1 MKPHHKKK
9 FRFLTFPQKLKE
21 EYSMKKTL
29 AILLVFAMM
38 LSVVA
43 CAASETPVEPT
54 TAPATDAPAEGS
66 TEGTPAPTERQP
78 VDFSTNVN
86 VARASEA
93 AKTTIEL
100 PITGIGTNVATDVK
114 AKGDYTICVMTKNS
128 TNPYMNGMWKGGEAA
143 AAALGIKVV
152 TLAPAQQ
159 DSIEEQ
165 IAIMEAQIQQ
175 GVDAFVIHPS
185 DSNGI
190 MPAVDEANAAGIP
203 VISIG
208 TAAASGSMMRTGV
221 DYYET
226 GSVVAK
232 YLFEKAGGTGGVIIL
247 EGPPGAQNAEERKAG
262 ITDALAEYPGYELID
277 SQTANFNRAQG
288 MQVMENL
295 LQREGVK
302 EKLKVVIACND
313 EMALGAI
320 QALKAAGVTG
330 VVVGGFDGSADAA
343 QAIKDG
349 DLTVTYNT
357 DPFGS
362 TFYAITMLV
371 QYLDDGTLPA
381 EYFIPFPSERHNPL
395 IDASNI
401 EDYTANFAWYK

>member
-1 MKPHHKKK
+1 M
-9 FRFLTFPQKLKE
+9 
-21 EYSMKKTL
+21 MKKAL
-29 AILLVFAMM
+29 SILLVLCLAFGA
-38 LSVVA
+38 VA
-43 CAASETPVEPT
+43 CT
-54 TAPATDAPAEGS
+54 TAAPAAEATAAPAAAA
-66 TEGTPAPTERQP
+66 TEAVAEEAAEAPAK
-78 VDFSTNVN
+78 VDFSQNQN
-86 VARASEA
+86 VARASDA

-100 PITGIGTNVATDVK
+100 PVAGIGTTISTDVK

-128 TNPYMNGMWKGGEAA
+128 TNPYMNGMWKGAEKAA
-143 AAALGIKVV
+143 ADLGIRVV

-175 GVDAFVIHPS
+175 GVSAFVIHPS
-185 DSNGI
+185 DSKGI

-208 TAAASGSMMRTGV
+208 TASASGSMMRTGV

-226 GSVVAK
+226 GEVVAK
-232 YLFEKAGGTGGVIIL
+232 YLFEKLGGEGGLIIL

-262 ITDALAEYPGYELID
+262 ITDLLASYPGITLID

-302 EKLKVVIACND
+302 DQLKVVIACND

-320 QALKAAGVTG
+320 QALKAAGITDVL
-330 VVVGGFDGSADAA
+330 VGGFDGSADAS

-362 TFYAITMLV
+362 TYYAITMLV
-371 QYLDDGTLPA
+371 KFLDDGALPA
-381 EYFIPFPSERHNPL
+381 EYFIPFPAERHKPL
-395 IDASNI
+395 IDGGNI
-401 EDYTANFAWYK
+401 DEYINNFAWFK

>member
-1 MKPHHKKK
+1 MKK
-9 FRFLTFPQKLKE
+9 FLLLG
-21 EYSMKKTL
+21 L
-29 AILLVFAMM
+29 ALLLVF
-38 LSVVA
+38 SIVA
-43 CAASETPVEPT
+43 CAQTQP
-54 TAPATDAPAEGS
+54 PAEVE
-66 TEGTPAPTERQP
+66 TEEEDVVESSEGEEEVEEPAVP
-78 VDFSTNVN
+78 DFSQNVN
-86 VARASEA
+86 VDRASDF
-93 AKTTIEL
+93 AKNELEL
-100 PITGIGTNVATDVK
+100 PVEGIGTGISTDVK
-114 AKGDYTICVMTKNS
+114 PAGDYTIVVMTKNS
-128 TNPYMNGMWKGGEAA
+128 TNPYMNGMWKGGQKAGEDM
-143 AAALGIKVV
+143 GVNVV

-165 IAIMEAQIQQ
+165 LAIMEAQIQQ

-190 MPAVDEANAAGIP
+190 MPAVNAANEAGIP

-208 TAAASGSMMRTGV
+208 TASTSGSMMRTGV

-226 GSVVAK
+226 GVVVTN
-232 YLFEKAGGTGGVIIL
+232 YLCETAEEGGGVIIL

-262 ITDALAEYPGYELID
+262 VLAALEAYPEFYLID

-302 EKLKVVIACND
+302 DELALVIAAND

-320 QALKAAGVTG
+320 QAMKAAGITDVL
-330 VVVGGFDGSADAA
+330 VGGFDGSQDAS

-362 TFYAITMLV
+362 TYLAVAYLV
-371 QYLDDGTLPA
+371 EFLNDGSVPA
-381 EYFIPFPSERHNPL
+381 EYFIPFPSERHDPL
-395 IDASNI
+395 ITAENI
-401 EDYTANFAWYK
+401 DEYIENFAWFK

>member
-1 MKPHHKKK
+1 M
-9 FRFLTFPQKLKE
+9 
-21 EYSMKKTL
+21 MKKAL
-29 AILLVFAMM
+29 SILLVLCMAFG
-38 LSVVA
+38 LFA
-43 CAASETPVEPT
+43 CAAPAEPAAEAT
-54 TAPATDAPAEGS
+54 TAPEAAATEAAAEATEAPAK
-66 TEGTPAPTERQP
+66 
-78 VDFSTNVN
+78 VDFSKNQN
-86 VARASEA
+86 VARASDA

-100 PITGIGTNVATDVK
+100 PVTGIGSTITTDVK

-128 TNPYMNGMWKGGEAA
+128 TNPYMNGMWKGAEKAA
-143 AAALGIKVV
+143 ADLGIKVV

-175 GVDAFVIHPS
+175 GVSAFVIHPS
-185 DSNGI
+185 DSKGI

-208 TAAASGSMMRTGV
+208 TASASGSMMRTGV

-232 YLFEKAGGTGGVIIL
+232 YLFEKIGGEGGLIIL

-262 ITDALAEYPGYELID
+262 ITDLLASYPGITLID
-277 SQTANFNRAQG
+277 SQPANFNRAQG

-302 EKLKVVIACND
+302 DQLKVVIACND

-320 QALKAAGVTG
+320 QALKAAGITNVL
-330 VVVGGFDGSADAA
+330 VGGFDGSADAS

-362 TFYAITMLV
+362 TYYAITMLV
-371 QYLDDGTLPA
+371 NYLDNGALPA
-381 EYFIPFPSERHNPL
+381 EYFIPFPSERHKPL
-395 IDASNI
+395 IDSSNI
-401 EDYTANFAWYK
+401 DDYSNNFAWFK

>member
-1 MKPHHKKK
+1 M
-9 FRFLTFPQKLKE
+9 
-21 EYSMKKTL
+21 MKKAL
-29 AILLVFAMM
+29 SILLVLGMAFG
-38 LSVVA
+38 LFA
-43 CAASETPVEPT
+43 CAAPAEPVAEAT
-54 TAPATDAPAEGS
+54 TVPEAAATEVAAEATEAPAK
-66 TEGTPAPTERQP
+66 
-78 VDFSTNVN
+78 VDFSQNQN
-86 VARASEA
+86 VARASDA

-100 PITGIGTNVATDVK
+100 PVTGIGSTITTDVK
-114 AKGDYTICVMTKNS
+114 ATGDYTICVMTKNS
-128 TNPYMNGMWKGGEAA
+128 TNPYMNGMWKGAEKAA
-143 AAALGIKVV
+143 ADLGIKVV

-175 GVDAFVIHPS
+175 GVSAFVIHPS
-185 DSNGI
+185 DSKGI

-208 TAAASGSMMRTGV
+208 TASASGSMMRTGV

-232 YLFEKAGGTGGVIIL
+232 YLFEKIGGEGGLIIL

-262 ITDALAEYPGYELID
+262 ITDLLASYPGITLID
-277 SQTANFNRAQG
+277 SQPANFNRAQG

-302 EKLKVVIACND
+302 DQLKVVIACND

-320 QALKAAGVTG
+320 QALKAAGITDVL
-330 VVVGGFDGSADAA
+330 VGGFDGSADAS

-362 TFYAITMLV
+362 TYYAITMLV
-371 QYLDDGTLPA
+371 KYLDAGALPA
-381 EYFIPFPSERHNPL
+381 EYFIPFPSERHKPL
-395 IDASNI
+395 IDSSNI
-401 EDYTANFAWYK
+401 DDYSNNFAWFK

>member
-1 MKPHHKKK
+1 
-9 FRFLTFPQKLKE
+9 
-21 EYSMKKTL
+21 MKKTL
-29 AILLVFAMM
+29 AILLVLAMM
-38 LSVVA
+38 LSAVA
-43 CAASETPVEPT
+43 CASSTPAVEPT
-54 TAPATDAPAEGS
+54 EAPVSEVPATEAPVEETA
-66 TEGTPAPTERQP
+66 APTERQP

-100 PITGIGTNVATDVK
+100 PITGIGTNVATEVK
-114 AKGDYTICVMTKNS
+114 AVGDYTICVMTKNS
-128 TNPYMNGMWKGGEAA
+128 TNPYMNGMWKGAEAA
-143 AAALGIKVV
+143 KLALGIEVV

-190 MPAVDEANAAGIP
+190 MPAVEEANAAGIP

-208 TAAASGSMMRTGV
+208 TASASGSMMRTGV

-226 GSVVAK
+226 GAVVAK

-262 ITDALAEYPGYELID
+262 ITDTLAQYTGYELID

-371 QYLDDGTLPA
+371 QYLDNGTLPQ

-401 EDYTANFAWYK
+401 EDYIANFAWFK

>member
-1 MKPHHKKK
+1 
-9 FRFLTFPQKLKE
+9 
-21 EYSMKKTL
+21 MKKLIVLIFALLLVTTL
-29 AILLVFAMM
+29 A
-38 LSVVA
+38 A
-43 CAASETPVEPT
+43 CAAQPAVSTEPADSPSETVAEPVEAVEEEAEQAEVEPVVE
-54 TAPATDAPAEGS
+54 AP
-66 TEGTPAPTERQP
+66 
-78 VDFSTNVN
+78 DFSLNVN
-86 VARASEA
+86 VDRASDF
-93 AKTTIEL
+93 AKWELEL
-100 PITGIGTNVATDVK
+100 PVEGIGTNVSTSLQAQ
-114 AKGDYTICVMTKNS
+114 GDYTIVVMTKNS
-128 TNPYMNGMWKGGEAA
+128 TNPYMNGMWKGGAQA
-143 AAALGIKVV
+143 GIDMGINVV

-165 IAIMEAQIQQ
+165 LAIMEAQIQQ

-190 MPAVDEANAAGIP
+190 MPGVNAANEAGVP

-208 TAAASGSMMRTGV
+208 TASTSGSMMRTGV
-221 DYYET
+221 DYFET
-226 GSVVAK
+226 GYVVTK
-232 YLFEKAGGTGGVIIL
+232 YLCEMGDGEGGVIIL

-262 ITDALAEYPGYELID
+262 ILAALEEYPGYSLID

-302 EKLKVVIACND
+302 DELKLVIAAND

-320 QALKAAGVTG
+320 QAIKAAGLEG
-330 VVVGGFDGSADAA
+330 ILVGGFDGSQDAS

-362 TFYAITMLV
+362 TYLAIAFLLE
-371 QYLDDGTLPA
+371 YLDSGSVPA
-381 EYFIPFPSERHNPL
+381 EYFIPFPSERHDPL
-395 IDASNI
+395 ITLDNI
-401 EDYTANFAWYK
+401 DYYIENQAWFK

>member
-1 MKPHHKKK
+1 
-9 FRFLTFPQKLKE
+9 
-21 EYSMKKTL
+21 
-29 AILLVFAMM
+29 
-38 LSVVA
+38 
-43 CAASETPVEPT
+43 
-54 TAPATDAPAEGS
+54 
-66 TEGTPAPTERQP
+66 
-78 VDFSTNVN
+78 
-86 VARASEA
+86 
-93 AKTTIEL
+93 
-100 PITGIGTNVATDVK
+100 
-114 AKGDYTICVMTKNS
+114 
-128 TNPYMNGMWKGGEAA
+128 MNGMWKGGQKAGEDM
-143 AAALGIKVV
+143 GVNVV

-165 IAIMEAQIQQ
+165 LAIMEAQIQQ

-190 MPAVDEANAAGIP
+190 MPAVNAANEAGIP

-208 TAAASGSMMRTGV
+208 TASTSGSMMRTGV

-226 GSVVAK
+226 GVVVTN
-232 YLFEKAGGTGGVIIL
+232 YLCEAAEEGGGVIIL

-262 ITDALAEYPGYELID
+262 VLAALEAYPEFYLID

-302 EKLKVVIACND
+302 DELALVIAAND

-320 QALKAAGVTG
+320 QAMKAAGITDVL
-330 VVVGGFDGSADAA
+330 VGGFDGSQDAS

-362 TFYAITMLV
+362 TYLAVAYLV
-371 QYLDDGTLPA
+371 EFLNDGSVPA
-381 EYFIPFPSERHNPL
+381 EYFIPFPSERHDPL
-395 IDASNI
+395 ITAENI
-401 EDYTANFAWYK
+401 DEYIENFAWFK

>member
-1 MKPHHKKK
+1 
-9 FRFLTFPQKLKE
+9 
-21 EYSMKKTL
+21 MKKTL

-38 LSVVA
+38 FSVVA
-43 CAASETPVEPT
+43 CAASDTPVEPT
-54 TAPATDAPAEGS
+54 AAPATETPADVS
-66 TEGTPAPTERQP
+66 TEETPAPTERQP

-208 TAAASGSMMRTGV
+208 TAAGV

-226 GSVVAK
+226 GAVVAK

-262 ITDALAEYPGYELID
+262 ITDMLDEYTGYELID

-288 MQVMENL
+288 MTVMENL

-302 EKLKVVIACND
+302 DKLKIVIACND

-330 VVVGGFDGSADAA
+330 VMVAGFDGSADAA

-371 QYLDDGTLPA
+371 QYLDDGTLPE

-401 EDYTANFAWYK
+401 EDYTANFAWFN

>member
-1 MKPHHKKK
+1 
-9 FRFLTFPQKLKE
+9 
-21 EYSMKKTL
+21 MKKAL
-29 AILLVFAMM
+29 SILLVLLMAFSA
-38 LSVVA
+38 VA
-43 CAASETPVEPT
+43 CTAAAPAAEAT
-54 TAPATDAPAEGS
+54 TAPEAAATEAAAEVTEAPAK
-66 TEGTPAPTERQP
+66 A
-78 VDFSTNVN
+78 DFSQNQN

-100 PITGIGTNVATDVK
+100 PVTGIGSTITTDVK
-114 AKGDYTICVMTKNS
+114 AKGEYTICVMTKNS
-128 TNPYMNGMWKGGEAA
+128 TNPYMNGMWKGAEKAA
-143 AAALGIKVV
+143 ADLGIKVV

-175 GVDAFVIHPS
+175 GVSAFVIHPS

-208 TAAASGSMMRTGV
+208 TASASGSMMRTGV

-232 YLFEKAGGTGGVIIL
+232 YLFEKVGGEGGLIIL

-262 ITDALAEYPGYELID
+262 ITDLLASYPGITLID
-277 SQTANFNRAQG
+277 SQPANFNRAQG

-302 EKLKVVIACND
+302 DQLKVVIACND

-320 QALKAAGVTG
+320 QALKAAGITDVL
-330 VVVGGFDGSADAA
+330 VGGFDGSADAS

-362 TFYAITMLV
+362 TYYAITMLV
-371 QYLDDGTLPA
+371 NYLDNGALPE
-381 EYFIPFPSERHNPL
+381 EYFIPFPSERHKPL
-395 IDASNI
+395 IDSSNI
-401 EDYTANFAWYK
+401 DDYINNFAWFK

>member
-1 MKPHHKKK
+1 
-9 FRFLTFPQKLKE
+9 
-21 EYSMKKTL
+21 MKKAL
-29 AILLVFAMM
+29 SILLVLLMAFSA
-38 LSVVA
+38 VA
-43 CAASETPVEPT
+43 CTAA
-54 TAPATDAPAEGS
+54 APAAEATKAPEAAATEAAAEATEAPAK
-66 TEGTPAPTERQP
+66 
-78 VDFSTNVN
+78 VDFSQNQN

-100 PITGIGTNVATDVK
+100 PVTGIGSTITTDVK
-114 AKGDYTICVMTKNS
+114 AKGEYTICVMTKNS
-128 TNPYMNGMWKGGEAA
+128 TNPYMNGMWKGAEKAA
-143 AAALGIKVV
+143 ADLGIKVV

-175 GVDAFVIHPS
+175 GVSAFVIHPS
-185 DSNGI
+185 DSKGI

-208 TAAASGSMMRTGV
+208 TASASGSMMRTGV

-232 YLFEKAGGTGGVIIL
+232 YLFEKVGGEGGLIIL

-262 ITDALAEYPGYELID
+262 ITDLLASYPGITLID
-277 SQTANFNRAQG
+277 SQPANFNRAQG

-302 EKLKVVIACND
+302 DQLKVVIACND

-320 QALKAAGVTG
+320 QALKAAGITNVL
-330 VVVGGFDGSADAA
+330 VGGFDGSADAS
-343 QAIKDG
+343 QAIKAG

-362 TFYAITMLV
+362 TYYAITMLV
-371 QYLDDGTLPA
+371 NYLDNGALPE
-381 EYFIPFPSERHNPL
+381 EYFIPFPSERHKPL
-395 IDASNI
+395 IDSSNI
-401 EDYTANFAWYK
+401 DDYINNFAWFK